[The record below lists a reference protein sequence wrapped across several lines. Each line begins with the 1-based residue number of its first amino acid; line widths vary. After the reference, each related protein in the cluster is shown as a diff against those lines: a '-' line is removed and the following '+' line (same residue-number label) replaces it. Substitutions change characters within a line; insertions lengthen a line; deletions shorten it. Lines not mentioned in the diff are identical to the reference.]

1 MLSKCANP
9 ECSEQFRYLHQGRLF
24 HLSPIPELH
33 LHEEACRRLYE
44 RFWLCDQCCK
54 SLTVIWDGLQA
65 KIIHLPPITKART
78 PSDSEDWAALESIGG
93 SFAGQQTAE
102 NPLGVDHLLSS
113 ESGLDCDEATQKDA
127 MQVAVNIAE
136 TTVCTAGAEC
146 TLPHSRTSET
156 SGSSIEEANRGGFEA
171 AGRNCSP
178 SHSDHD

>member
-33 LHEEACRRLYE
+33 LHEEACRHLYE

-54 SLTVIWDGLQA
+54 SLTVTWDGLQA
-65 KIIHLPPITKART
+65 KVIHLPPLAKART
-78 PSDSEDWAALESIGG
+78 CSDSEDWATLESIGG

-113 ESGLDCDEATQKDA
+113 ESGLDCGEANQKDA
-127 MQVAVNIAE
+127 VQVAANITE
-136 TTVCTAGAEC
+136 TVRTAGAEC
-146 TLPHSRTSET
+146 TLPHSHASGT
-156 SGSSIEEANRGGFEA
+156 SGFSIKETNRRGFDT
-171 AGRNCSP
+171 AGRYCSP
-178 SHSDHD
+178 SRPDHD